1 MTTPSPSPSDTQR
14 SYTAA
19 CPGCGAPVEFASAQ
33 SAYAVCPY
41 CRSSIVRSGDVLKRL
56 GRMAEIFEN
65 YSPLKL
71 GQAGQLP
78 SDGASGPQPF
88 TLVGRV
94 QFKGDTGIWNEWQA
108 LLADGEIAVLSE
120 DNGQFVFSREYK
132 KAARNVPGAERW
144 KLGQST
150 TISEV
155 RYTVTSVVQAQL
167 MAAEGQ
173 MAHQPELGKPFTV
186 VELRNEQDEVLS
198 IDYSEAA
205 PAIYRGRPV
214 ALANLKIAG
223 LDKTSAKK
231 EKARH
236 FNCPQCAARIEIKL
250 ETTQSLTCPSCGS
263 LIDVSGGIGGEL
275 RAALQDEPV
284 EPLIALGRI
293 GKFGGA
299 SWQVVG
305 FQHRMGVEAGDDEYF
320 GWDEYLLFHKSQGFQ
335 FLVSATD
342 GWSLVK
348 VITGAPNHQ
357 GGRTTATY
365 QKKKYQQQSAYRAE
379 TTYVQGEFYWPVVRG
394 QRTDNIDFAA
404 GKNLDQLLSR
414 EEDRGRE
421 VTWSQGRKL
430 PPEAVAAAFG
440 MQDQLAKFKTTSTLD
455 AFKGRLGW
463 KPLWIGLIILAILIF
478 WLWPRSCDMAAERLA
493 YANDPNYVSKCS
505 SSGYRSSG
513 GSWGGYSSGGSHK

>member
-1 MTTPSPSPSDTQR
+1 MTRDQQR
-14 SYTAA
+14 SYTAP

-41 CRSSIVRSGDVLKRL
+41 CHSAIVRNGEVLKRL

-65 YSPLKL
+65 YSPLKI
-71 GQAGQLP
+71 GQTGQLP
-78 SDGASGPQPF
+78 ADDSQGSPQGF
-88 TLVGRV
+88 TLVGRL
-94 QFKGDTGIWNEWQA
+94 QLKGDTGLWNEWQA
-108 LLADGEIAVLSE
+108 LLDDGEIAVLSE
-120 DNGQFVFSREYK
+120 DNGQFVLSREYK
-132 KAARNVPGAERW
+132 KAARNVPGATVW
-144 KLGQST
+144 KLGQSV

-155 RYTVTSVVQAQL
+155 RYTVASVVQAQL

-186 VELRNEQDEVLS
+186 VELRNEQDELLS

-214 ALANLKIAG
+214 ALADLKIAG
-223 LDKTSAKK
+223 LDKASAKK
-231 EKARH
+231 EKGRH
-236 FNCPQCAARIEIKL
+236 FNCPQCAARIEVKL
-250 ETTQSLTCPSCGS
+250 QTTQSLTCPSCGS

-305 FQHRMGVEAGDDEYF
+305 FQHRMGVEAGDDEHF
-320 GWDEYLLFHKSQGFQ
+320 GWDEYLLFHKHQGFQ
-335 FLVSATD
+335 FLVSASD

-348 VITGAPNHQ
+348 VITGAPTYQ
-357 GGRTTATY
+357 AGKATATY
-365 QKKKYQQQSAYRAE
+365 QKKKYTQQSAYRAE
-379 TTYVQGEFYWPVVRG
+379 TTYVLGEFYWPVVRG

-404 GKNLDQLLSR
+404 GQNLDQLLSR

-440 MQDQLAKFKTTSTLD
+440 MIDQLDKFRNTSVLD
-455 AFKGRLGW
+455 AFKGRLGG
-463 KPLWIGLIILAILIF
+463 KPLWIGLVVLALLVF
-478 WLWPRSCDMAAERLA
+478 WLWPKGCDASAERLA

-505 SSGYRSSG
+505 STSGSRSSG